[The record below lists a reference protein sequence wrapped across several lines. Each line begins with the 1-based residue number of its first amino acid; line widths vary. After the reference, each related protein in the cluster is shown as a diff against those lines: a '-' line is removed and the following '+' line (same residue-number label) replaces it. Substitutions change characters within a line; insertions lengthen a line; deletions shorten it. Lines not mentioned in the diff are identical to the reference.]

1 MLLYNNK
8 PLTII
13 NQSSNKSRHVLRDFC
28 SKNTVQKKVKWKK
41 NRRWPGPGHFFL
53 ILPKHITEM
62 SLIYLIISDWPPYF
76 NREPIQSRLAKS
88 GILFRNFFLSY
99 CEEKY
104 YQFIREKVFG
114 PTVRNNCSSDREK
127 LLKFQAEGQEFAKN
141 LRSQEKFIQIVK
153 GPNNFR

>member
-13 NQSSNKSRHVLRDFC
+13 DQSSNKSRHVLRDFC

-88 GILFRNFFLSY
+88 GILLRNFFLSY
-99 CEEKY
+99 CEGKY
-104 YQFIREKVFG
+104 YQFVMEKGLGPIKIKKVNMVFCHQNCFDLLREKNYLVI
-114 PTVRNNCSSDREK
+114 EK
-127 LLKFQAEGQEFAKN
+127 
-141 LRSQEKFIQIVK
+141 
-153 GPNNFR
+153 NF